1 MQILRN
7 ITDADAAAPT
17 LSAVADAALKA
28 LLPRVQAEFAEA
40 HGRIGDSGFAVLA
53 FGRLGSGEMSVGSDL
68 DLVFVYDAPD
78 DSPGSDGKRGLS
90 PSVYYTRLSQR
101 MISALTVLTGEGR
114 LYEVDTRLRPQGN
127 SGPMASRLDAW
138 RRYYHENAWTW
149 EHMAL
154 TRARVV
160 ACTDDAL
167 AARIT
172 DTIRDILVTE
182 RDVATLARNA
192 ADMRQRIATQKATDD
207 PWQVKQ
213 VAGGLVDLE
222 FLAQY
227 LQLAHAHNH
236 PQVLAPQ
243 CRPGLRCRGI
253 IGAGRAGNGGYIDRR
268 AHPATSSARPAAPDR
283 RGAILAPPGAGR
295 PARGDR
301 ARRRRRG
308 FRCSRAAP
316 AHDTGPGTQDF

>member
-1 MQILRN
+1 M
-7 ITDADAAAPT
+7 
-17 LSAVADAALKA
+17 
-28 LLPRVQAEFAEA
+28 
-40 HGRIGDSGFAVLA
+40 LA

-236 PQVLAPQ
+236 PQVLHPNAAQAFDAVASLGLVERETADILIDALTLQRRLLGLLRLTVEGRFSPRRAPA
-243 CRPGLRCRGI
+243 GLREVIARAVGVEDFDAVEPHLRTI
-253 IGAGRAGNGGYIDRR
+253 QGRVRKIFEQVIGPLG
-268 AHPATSSARPAAPDR
+268 
-283 RGAILAPPGAGR
+283 
-295 PARGDR
+295 
-301 ARRRRRG
+301 
-308 FRCSRAAP
+308 
-316 AHDTGPGTQDF
+316 